1 MTSWRLSAASSG
13 ARRAGSAL
21 LPVPATDAQAFQA
34 RGVIYG
40 GPRTPIPGPA
50 PVPGK
55 DREQTALAQGGWIG
69 LPSSAFHAWAPSVM
83 WTVRR
88 TPLPVSVFS
97 DNQMPVPAIDPRGKP
112 AVMMPGPVMLN
123 QFQVSNPR
131 VMPKFMER
139 NRRGR

>member
-21 LPVPATDAQAFQA
+21 LPVPATDAQAFQG

-50 PVPGK
+50 PVPGI
-55 DREQTALAQGGWIG
+55 DREKTALAQGGWIG
-69 LPSSAFHAWAPSVM
+69 LPSSAFTAWAPSVM

-88 TPLPVSVFS
+88 TRGEGRLQVFHELRITNHES
-97 DNQMPVPAIDPRGKP
+97 LRQLLAHPIH
-112 AVMMPGPVMLN
+112 
-123 QFQVSNPR
+123 
-131 VMPKFMER
+131 
-139 NRRGR
+139 

>member
-1 MTSWRLSAASSG
+1 MSSWRLSASSSG

-21 LPVPATDAQAFQA
+21 LPVPATDAQAFQG

-50 PVPGK
+50 PIPGI
-55 DREQTALAQGGWIG
+55 DREKVALAQDGNIG
-69 LPSSAFHAWAPSVM
+69 LPSSDFNAWAPSVYY
-83 WTVRR
+83 TVRR
-88 TPLPVSVFS
+88 TPLHVSVFS

-131 VMPKFMER
+131 VTPRWMER
-139 NRRGR
+139 NGRRG